1 MELDNTLIVSGI
13 FGKRFT
19 KTYKAP
25 LGKNCIFFTNNESLK
40 DEIVN
45 NGWMYIYI
53 DFELTDDYIV
63 SSLQSKYIKF
73 LIFLEK
79 YPEFKHFSNII
90 HTDHKFQLLDSHIQK
105 LQNIYNS
112 DNTKLIVIRKT
123 PRNKTNI
130 YDEINESKFQ
140 ERYLKNINET
150 IKFVQNKIDIGE
162 INSNIRISNTGII
175 CYNNFSQI
183 IPMLNDIYNTCIE
196 LQQPECQVFWAVY
209 CQKYVEYIKQIEF
222 DEVNPLWKE
231 P

>member
-1 MELDNTLIVSGI
+1 MELDNTLIISSI

-25 LGKNCIFFTNNESLK
+25 YNKNCIFFTNNESLK

-45 NGWMYIYI
+45 NGWRYIYI
-53 DFELTDDYIV
+53 DFELSDDFIL

-79 YPEFKHFSNII
+79 YPEFNHFSNIVY
-90 HTDHKFQLLDSHIQK
+90 TDHKFNLLDSHINK
-105 LQNIYNS
+105 LQQIYIN
-112 DNTKLIVIRKT
+112 DPTKIIIIRKT

-140 ERYLKNINET
+140 GRYLKNMNET
-150 IKFVQNKIDIGE
+150 IRFVENKINIGE
-162 INSNIRISNTGII
+162 ISSNIRISNTGII
-175 CYNNFSQI
+175 YYNNFSKI
-183 IPMLNDIYNTCIE
+183 IPMLNSIYNTCIE
-196 LQQPECQVFWAVY
+196 LQQPQCQVFWAVY
-209 CQKYVEYIKQIEF
+209 CQKYMEYIKQIDF

>member
-123 PRNKTNI
+123 H
-130 YDEINESKFQ
+130 
-140 ERYLKNINET
+140 
-150 IKFVQNKIDIGE
+150 
-162 INSNIRISNTGII
+162 TGII